1 MTIAARRMGIRR
13 RNRIKPLLWIL
24 ALAFLGW
31 LMVATTMNLG
41 TRVAAATVTT
51 QPR

>member
-1 MTIAARRMGIRR
+1 MTIAARRLGIRV
-13 RNRIKPLLWIL
+13 RNRIRPLLWIL
-24 ALAFLGW
+24 ALAVLCW
-31 LMVATTMNLG
+31 LMVATTMSLG